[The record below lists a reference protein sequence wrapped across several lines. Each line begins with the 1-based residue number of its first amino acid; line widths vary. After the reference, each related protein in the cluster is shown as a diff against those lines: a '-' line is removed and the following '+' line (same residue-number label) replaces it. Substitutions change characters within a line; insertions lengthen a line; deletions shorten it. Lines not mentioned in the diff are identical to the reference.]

1 MWDDHCSE
9 GLIVQYLLGDLP
21 EEIQSEIEDR
31 AFQDQQVL
39 QHILAVES
47 DLIDQYVRGELPDF
61 AYSQFEYRFLASD
74 ERRRKIEFAKALMR
88 IAPESVFRNSK
99 DALKAQPEG
108 SRR

>member
-1 MWDDHCSE
+1 MWDERRCE

-21 EEIQSEIEDR
+21 EETLSEIEDR

-47 DLIDQYVRGELPDF
+47 ELIDQYVRGELPDF
-61 AYSQFEYRFLASD
+61 AQSQFESRFLASD

-88 IAPESVFRNSK
+88 ITPK
-99 DALKAQPEG
+99 G
-108 SRR
+108 GC